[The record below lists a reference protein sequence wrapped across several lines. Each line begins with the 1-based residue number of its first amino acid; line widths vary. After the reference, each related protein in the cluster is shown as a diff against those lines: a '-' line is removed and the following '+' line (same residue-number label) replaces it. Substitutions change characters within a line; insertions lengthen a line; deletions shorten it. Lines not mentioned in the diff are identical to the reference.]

1 MSAPAARDRPGTA
14 LAAGAAFRFAH
25 VSDWHL
31 PPPAGVAPWR
41 AGNLKQWLGGVSWA
55 LNRRRHFRAEVGEAA
70 LRAVAAAAPDHVC
83 VTGDLVNFG
92 LPGEFA
98 EAARWLERLEQVAP
112 LSLVPG
118 NHDALVRAAVPEF
131 RGRWHSWLQAGPAG
145 AAYPAVWRQGPV
157 AVVGLSSAV
166 PTRPFMAHGV
176 VDRGQLAA
184 LDELL
189 PRLRAE
195 GRFRIV
201 LVHHPVQR
209 GAAAPRRALRNAPAL
224 RALLRRRGAE
234 LVLHGHMH
242 VPLAAMIEGPDG
254 PIPVFG
260 AGAAAQLGDGKRRG
274 HFHLFTLRGE
284 AGAWRLEVTH
294 HGHDP
299 ATGEFRGGAAARV
312 AVPPGR

>member
-1 MSAPAARDRPGTA
+1 MRLEAPPDRPMAA
-14 LAAGAAFRFAH
+14 LAAGAAFRFAQ

-31 PPPAGVAPWR
+31 PPPPGASPWLAR
-41 AGNLKQWLGGVSWA
+41 GLKRWLGGVSWA
-55 LNRRRHFRAEVGEAA
+55 LHRRQHFRAEVFAA
-70 LRAVAAAAPDHVC
+70 AMQAVEAAAPDHVC

-98 EAARWLERLEQVAP
+98 QAAAWLERLARLAP

-118 NHDALVRAAVPEF
+118 NHDALVPAAVPEF
-131 RGRWHSWLQAGPAG
+131 RRRWQPWLQAGPVG
-145 AAYPAVWRQGPV
+145 AAHPAVWRQGPV

-166 PTRPFMAHGV
+166 ATRPFLAHGM

-209 GAAAPRRALRNAPAL
+209 GAAAPRRALRNAPAV
-224 RALLRRRGAE
+224 RALLRRHGAE
-234 LVLHGHMH
+234 LVLHGHLH
-242 VPLAAMIEGPDG
+242 VPVEARIEGPEG

-260 AGAAAQLGDGKRRG
+260 AGSASLLGAGRRRG
-274 HFHLFTLRGE
+274 HFHLFTLRTE
-284 AGAWRLEVTH
+284 AGAWRLEVAH
-294 HGHDP
+294 HHYAATAGRFRAAP
-299 ATGEFRGGAAARV
+299 AVPV
-312 AVPPGR
+312 AVPW

>member
-1 MSAPAARDRPGTA
+1 MSAEVVRDGAKTS

-31 PPPAGVAPWR
+31 PPPAGASPWG
-41 AGNLKQWLGGVSWA
+41 AGKLKQWLGGVSWA
-55 LNRRRHFRAEVGEAA
+55 LHRRRHFREEVFAAA
-70 LRAVAAAAPDHVC
+70 LRAVEAAAPDHVC

-92 LPGEFA
+92 LPGEFVQ
-98 EAARWLERLEQVAP
+98 AARWLERLERVAP

-131 RGRWHSWLQAGPAG
+131 RRHWQSWLQAGPAG
-145 AAYPAVWRQGPV
+145 AAHPAVWRQGPV

-189 PRLRAE
+189 PQLREE

-209 GAAAPRRALRNAPAL
+209 GVAAPRRALRNAPAL

-242 VPLAAMIEGPDG
+242 VPLAARIEGPDG

-260 AGAAAQLGDGKRRG
+260 AGAASHLGDGRRRG
-274 HFHLFTLRGE
+274 HFHLFTLRRE
-284 AGAWRLEVTH
+284 AGAWQLEVTH
-294 HGHDP
+294 QWHER
-299 ATGEFRGGAAARV
+299 ATGEFRGDAAVRV
-312 AVPPGR
+312 DVPPGR